1 MNEKRQYGKILA
13 NLCLTLIII
22 LFCIFLLPRLFW
34 FFLPLLIAWCVALIA
49 SPLVH
54 FLEKHIKIMRKHGSA
69 LIIVL
74 VLALIISILYSLS
87 AILVHE
93 IKGLIQD
100 FPEIISGISTQLN
113 NAMASLQKKTGP
125 LPFGISNALTHWD
138 TVVEDGLNNAMQN
151 IDISPISTATSV
163 ARNVAD
169 IFVLT
174 VFTFIAA
181 YFFTADKDNILAFM
195 RKIIPEQIQ
204 KHYHTICDNFTTA
217 IGSYIKAQ
225 IKIMVIIYLIL
236 LIAFGML
243 SVRYYALIALLTAF
257 LDFLPLFGTGFIIWP
272 WVAFEL
278 FTGRLKTAIF
288 LLFIY
293 LICQITKQ
301 VLQPKLVSDGIGLSP
316 LATFLFMFIGYRING
331 IVGLIL
337 GIPIGMILHTFYLS
351 GMFDQQI
358 EGIRI
363 LIHDFIEYQKP
374 D

>member
-1 MNEKRQYGKILA
+1 MNEKRQYGKILV
-13 NLCLTLIII
+13 NLCLTLAVV

-34 FFLPLLIAWCVALIA
+34 FFFPLLVAWCIALIA
-49 SPLVH
+49 SPFVH

-74 VLALIISILYSLS
+74 VLALIIGILYFML
-87 AILVHE
+87 AMLAHE
-93 IKGLIQD
+93 IKGLVQD
-100 FPEIISGISTQLN
+100 LPEIISGISTQLN
-113 NAMASLQKKTGP
+113 SAMVSLQEKTGP

-174 VFTFIAA
+174 IFTFIAA
-181 YFFTADKDNILAFM
+181 YFFTADKENIHAVA
-195 RKIIPEQIQ
+195 RKIIPEQVQ
-204 KHYHTICDNFTTA
+204 KHYRTICTNFTTA

-278 FTGRLKTAIF
+278 LTGRLKTAIF

-337 GIPIGMILHTFYLS
+337 GIPVGMILHTFYVS

-363 LIHDFIEYQKP
+363 LMRDLIEYQKP

>member
-34 FFLPLLIAWCVALIA
+34 FFLPLLIAWCIALIA

-74 VLALIISILYSLS
+74 VLALIIGILYSLS
-87 AILVHE
+87 AILAHE

-204 KHYHTICDNFTTA
+204 KHYHTVCDNFTTA

>member
-74 VLALIISILYSLS
+74 VLALIIGILYSLS
-87 AILVHE
+87 AILAHE

-358 EGIRI
+358 EGIQI

>member
-22 LFCIFLLPRLFW
+22 LFCIFLLPRLFG
-34 FFLPLLIAWCVALIA
+34 FFLPLLIAWCIALIA

-74 VLALIISILYSLS
+74 VLALIIGILYSLS
-87 AILVHE
+87 AILLHE

-100 FPEIISGISTQLN
+100 FPEILSGISTQLN
-113 NAMASLQKKTGP
+113 NAMVSLQKKTGP

-204 KHYHTICDNFTTA
+204 KHYHTVCDNFTTA

-225 IKIMVIIYLIL
+225 VKIMVIIYLIL

-243 SVRYYALIALLTAF
+243 SVRYYALLALLTAF

-331 IVGLIL
+331 IIGLIL

-363 LIHDFIEYQKP
+363 LIHDLIEYQKP

>member
-1 MNEKRQYGKILA
+1 MNEKRQYGKILV
-13 NLCLTLIII
+13 NLCLTLAVI
-22 LFCIFLLPRLFW
+22 LFCIFLLPHLFW
-34 FFLPLLIAWCVALIA
+34 FFFPLLIAWCIALIA
-49 SPLVH
+49 SPFVH

-74 VLALIISILYSLS
+74 VLALITGILYSLL
-87 AILVHE
+87 AVLAHE

-100 FPEIISGISTQLN
+100 LPEIISGISTQLN
-113 NAMASLQKKTGP
+113 SAMVSLQKKTGP
-125 LPFGISNALTHWD
+125 LPFGISDALTHWD
-138 TVVEDGLNNAMQN
+138 TVVEDSLGNAMLN

-181 YFFTADKDNILAFM
+181 YFFTADKENILASL
-195 RKIIPEQIQ
+195 RKIIPKQIQ
-204 KHYHTICDNFTTA
+204 EHYHTACNNFTTA

-236 LIAFGML
+236 LVAFGML

-272 WVAFEL
+272 WVAFDL
-278 FTGRLKTAIF
+278 LTGRLKTAIF

-337 GIPIGMILHTFYLS
+337 GIPVGMILHTFYLS
-351 GMFDQQI
+351 GMFDRQI

-363 LIHDFIEYQKP
+363 LMHDLMQYQKP

>member
-74 VLALIISILYSLS
+74 VLALIIGILYSLS
-87 AILVHE
+87 AILAHE

-125 LPFGISNALTHWD
+125 LPFGISNTLTHWD

>member
-1 MNEKRQYGKILA
+1 MNEKRQYGKILV
-13 NLCLTLIII
+13 NLCLTLAVV

-34 FFLPLLIAWCVALIA
+34 FFFPLLVAWCIALIA
-49 SPLVH
+49 SPFVH

-74 VLALIISILYSLS
+74 VLALIIGILYFML
-87 AILVHE
+87 AMLAHE
-93 IKGLIQD
+93 IKGLVQD
-100 FPEIISGISTQLN
+100 LPEIISGISTQLN
-113 NAMASLQKKTGP
+113 SAMVSLQEKTGP

-174 VFTFIAA
+174 IFTFIAA
-181 YFFTADKDNILAFM
+181 YFFTADKENIHAVA
-195 RKIIPEQIQ
+195 RKIIPEQVQ
-204 KHYHTICDNFTTA
+204 KHYRTIYTNFTTA

-278 FTGRLKTAIF
+278 LTGRLKTAIF

-337 GIPIGMILHTFYLS
+337 GIPVGMILHTFYVS

-363 LIHDFIEYQKP
+363 LMRDLIEYQKP

>member
-1 MNEKRQYGKILA
+1 MNEKRQYGKILV
-13 NLCLTLIII
+13 NLCLTLAVI

-34 FFLPLLIAWCVALIA
+34 FFFPLLIAWCIALIA
-49 SPLVH
+49 SPFVH
-54 FLEKHIKIMRKHGSA
+54 FLEKHIKIMRKHSSA

-74 VLALIISILYSLS
+74 VLALITGILYSLL
-87 AILVHE
+87 AVLAHE

-100 FPEIISGISTQLN
+100 LPEIISGISTQLN
-113 NAMASLQKKTGP
+113 SAMVSLQKKTGP

-138 TVVEDGLNNAMQN
+138 TVVEDSLGNAMLN

-181 YFFTADKDNILAFM
+181 YFFTADKENILASL
-195 RKIIPEQIQ
+195 RKIIPKQIQ
-204 KHYHTICDNFTTA
+204 EHYHTACNNFTTA

-236 LIAFGML
+236 LVAFGML
-243 SVRYYALIALLTAF
+243 SVQYYALIALLTAF

-272 WVAFEL
+272 WVAFDL
-278 FTGRLKTAIF
+278 LTGRLKTAIF

-337 GIPIGMILHTFYLS
+337 GIPVGMILHTFYLS
-351 GMFDQQI
+351 GMFDRQI

-363 LIHDFIEYQKP
+363 LMHDLMQYQKP